1 MQNKF
6 KNNLLLVIISALC
19 TGISMQPLSLGFLAW
34 FSLVPLFYVLN
45 QSNNN
50 YKNILAY
57 SFLWGFVYHIIVVF
71 WLLFN
76 IGMPEVFGST
86 KVLGSITM
94 FVVVLILSF
103 NTILIGII
111 WYRLKTKYPSIGLVL
126 FPVTW
131 VSIEFVRS
139 YGFLGFPWISIAN
152 SQIDYLFLIQN
163 AEITSIYGIS
173 FWVVLINVFIYSFIF
188 INKHLKSI
196 IILVFIAVLPWITG
210 FILFDKSNNSIQENQ
225 SLSITSIQPN
235 ILLEEKRSGVRYTDN
250 NKRIIVRNFLLNEV
264 KNYIVDSDL
273 VLLPESSL
281 QGSPMDIPEN
291 KYLLFGTTIR
301 ENNNIT
307 YNSSVLYSNAGMDN
321 VYHKKQLVPMVE
333 YIPLS
338 EFFPS
343 LREFT
348 SGEENTV
355 FNINDFNFIAP
366 ICFESTFP
374 HLNRKLINDADNI
387 DAIIYLVNDG
397 WYINA
402 PQPQQ
407 HSRQS
412 IFRAIENRKPVIR
425 CANTGISMHINQN
438 GEVVDQIKLNQ
449 AGVLEDIKIYKNK
462 NKTFY
467 TRFGNVFA
475 LMLFILNIVLL
486 IRSFFIKENNE

>member
-19 TGISMQPLSLGFLAW
+19 TGISMQLLSLGFLAW

-152 SQIDYLFLIQN
+152 SQIDYLLLIQN

-173 FWVVLINVFIYSFIF
+173 FWLVLINVFIYSFIF

-196 IILVFIAVLPWITG
+196 IILVFIAVFPWITG

-225 SLSITSIQPN
+225 SLSITFIQPN
-235 ILLEEKRSGVRYTDN
+235 NLLDEKILPNQILVEFDIRR
-250 NKRIIVRNFLLNEV
+250 RPNFKSYLKL
-264 KNYIVDSDL
+264 KNIHKKISYNYDL
-273 VLLPESSL
+273 V
-281 QGSPMDIPEN
+281 
-291 KYLLFGTTIR
+291 
-301 ENNNIT
+301 
-307 YNSSVLYSNAGMDN
+307 
-321 VYHKKQLVPMVE
+321 
-333 YIPLS
+333 
-338 EFFPS
+338 
-343 LREFT
+343 
-348 SGEENTV
+348 
-355 FNINDFNFIAP
+355 NINPKGDF
-366 ICFESTFP
+366 T
-374 HLNRKLINDADNI
+374 
-387 DAIIYLVNDG
+387 
-397 WYINA
+397 YI
-402 PQPQQ
+402 
-407 HSRQS
+407 
-412 IFRAIENRKPVIR
+412 K
-425 CANTGISMHINQN
+425 
-438 GEVVDQIKLNQ
+438 
-449 AGVLEDIKIYKNK
+449 KI
-462 NKTFY
+462 
-467 TRFGNVFA
+467 
-475 LMLFILNIVLL
+475 
-486 IRSFFIKENNE
+486 